1 MHYLKF
7 IILICVAF
15 SQLSSTK
22 KVINQTQKEINNSKN
37 NTYIFRWWDIVEIK
51 KESEFCS
58 SKEFDNIRSLKIT
71 CKDKEIAKW
80 LIKQK
85 DENRIDFLSIIP
97 AHTLFY
103 NLKNFEHKKIEYL
116 TVAWNDFSNRKK
128 SIQKINYIF
137 NLIPENCLG
146 DKTVTFILF
155 PTSRSTMDGSR
166 INFKQKDESIFSQKF
181 IENKI
186 IYSNNKCIS
195 RKVLMD
201 KNSNPIVYWVQ
212 FKIIK
217 N

>member
-1 MHYLKF
+1 MKFLKL
-7 IILICVAF
+7 IILIFLAF

-51 KESEFCS
+51 KESDFCN
-58 SKEFDNIRSLKIT
+58 SKEFKNIRFLKVS
-71 CKDKEIAKW
+71 CKDKEIAEW

-85 DENRIDFLSIIP
+85 VENQIDFLSIIP
-97 AHTLFY
+97 AQTLFY
-103 NLKNFEHKKIEYL
+103 NLNNFEHKKIEYL
-116 TVAWNDFSNRKK
+116 TVAWNDFSNREK

-137 NLIPENCLG
+137 NLIPQNCLG
-146 DKTVTFILF
+146 NKTVTFIVF
-155 PTSRSTMDGSR
+155 PTSRSTLEGSK
-166 INFKQKDESIFSQKF
+166 INFKREDESNFSQEY

-201 KNSNPIVYWVQ
+201 KNRNPIVYWVQ